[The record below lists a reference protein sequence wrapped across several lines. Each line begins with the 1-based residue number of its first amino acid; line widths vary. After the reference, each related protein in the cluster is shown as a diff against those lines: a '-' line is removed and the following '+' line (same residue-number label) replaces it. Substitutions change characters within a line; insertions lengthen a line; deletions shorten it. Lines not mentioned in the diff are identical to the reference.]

1 MPELPEVETIVRALQ
16 PRLRGQRIVGAR
28 YWPSRVFRDEF
39 PPDLIGTHV
48 LQVRRYGKF
57 VVADLD
63 RGYLGIHLGM
73 TGKLLFDVPPQKH
86 TRAVWEFEGLHLSL
100 EDIRQFG
107 RVVWGSGLPEQIK
120 ALGPDPLEVSREEF
134 VERVKRHRMPIKALL
149 LNQRVL
155 RGLGNIYTDELLFR
169 ARLHP
174 CRRSEELSR
183 LALER
188 VWTEMRGLLEE
199 AIVLGGSSIS
209 DYVNTAG
216 EKGRF
221 QLEHR
226 VYAREG
232 EPCSMC
238 GSPIQKI
245 VVCQRGTHFCPRCQR
260 L

>member
-1 MPELPEVETIVRALQ
+1 MPELPEVETIVRALA
-16 PRLRGQRIVGAR
+16 PRLRGQRIVGAQ
-28 YWPSRVFRDEF
+28 YWPSRVFRGVL
-39 PPDLIGTHV
+39 PPNLAGARV

-63 RGYLGIHLGM
+63 RGFLGIHLGM
-73 TGKLLFDVPPQKH
+73 TGKLLFDVVPHKH
-86 TRAVWEFEGLHLSL
+86 TRAVWDFEGFRLNL

-107 RVVWGSGLPEQIK
+107 RVLWGERLPESIA
-120 ALGPDPLEVSREEF
+120 ALGPDPLEMSREEF
-134 VERVKRHRMPIKALL
+134 VARAKQRRMPIKAFL
-149 LNQRVL
+149 LNQYVL

-174 CRRSEELSR
+174 SRRTEDLSR

-188 VWTEMRGLLEE
+188 AWHEMRGLLKE
-199 AIVLGGSSIS
+199 AIAMGGSSIS

-216 EKGRF
+216 EKGSF

-232 EPCSMC
+232 EPCCVC
-238 GSPIQKI
+238 GSPIQKM
-245 VVCQRGTHFCPRCQR
+245 VLLQRGTHFCPECQPT
-260 L
+260 